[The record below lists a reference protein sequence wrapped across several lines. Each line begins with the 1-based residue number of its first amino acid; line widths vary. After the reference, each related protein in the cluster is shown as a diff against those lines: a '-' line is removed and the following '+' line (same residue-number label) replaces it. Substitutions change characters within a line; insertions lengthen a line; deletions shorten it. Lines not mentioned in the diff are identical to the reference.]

1 MFNRIKEAISGV
13 MKSRLFIVIIV
24 FFIMFGI
31 LIQRCFSLQIVNG
44 QDYLDNYKLQIQ
56 KTREVQGT
64 RGIIYDRN
72 GQVLAENKLAYT
84 VTIED
89 NGTYED
95 KKEKNKKINKT
106 IERVIQIIEKNG
118 DSIINDF
125 GIVLDENNEY
135 SFLQP
140 EGTARMRFIA
150 DVYGKAKIDDL
161 TKEQKRSTPNDIIK
175 YLCADEKYGYG
186 INQKKYSKEMVLK
199 LINVRYAMGLNSFQ
213 KYIPTTIASDVSN
226 ETVAAIMEN
235 LDSLQGVDIQEDSL
249 RYYPDSKYFASIL
262 GYTGKIS
269 TEEYDNF
276 KAEGKKYSK
285 TDIIGNAGL

>member
-1 MFNRIKEAISGV
+1 MQVNLFNRIKEAISGV

-161 TKEQKRSTPNDIIK
+161 TKNRKDLHRMILSNISVQMKSMD
-175 YLCADEKYGYG
+175 
-186 INQKKYSKEMVLK
+186 MVLTK
-199 LINVRYAMGLNSFQ
+199 RN
-213 KYIPTTIASDVSN
+213 IA
-226 ETVAAIMEN
+226 
-235 LDSLQGVDIQEDSL
+235 
-249 RYYPDSKYFASIL
+249 
-262 GYTGKIS
+262 
-269 TEEYDNF
+269 
-276 KAEGKKYSK
+276 KKW
-285 TDIIGNAGL
+285 A

>member
-31 LIQRCFSLQIVNG
+31 LVQRCFSLQIVNG

-95 KKEKNKKINKT
+95 KEEKNKKINQT
-106 IERVIQIIEKNG
+106 IERVIGIIEKNG

-125 GIVLDENNEY
+125 GIVLDENN
-135 SFLQP
+135 
-140 EGTARMRFIA
+140 
-150 DVYGKAKIDDL
+150 
-161 TKEQKRSTPNDIIK
+161 
-175 YLCADEKYGYG
+175 
-186 INQKKYSKEMVLK
+186 
-199 LINVRYAMGLNSFQ
+199 
-213 KYIPTTIASDVSN
+213 
-226 ETVAAIMEN
+226 
-235 LDSLQGVDIQEDSL
+235 
-249 RYYPDSKYFASIL
+249 
-262 GYTGKIS
+262 
-269 TEEYDNF
+269 
-276 KAEGKKYSK
+276 
-285 TDIIGNAGL
+285 